1 MNEKE
6 TRKQEPDNISKLKF
20 WRLDKITAALK
31 IQKNKWC
38 KGYLDLRWASKQA
51 CKRTCHWQL
60 FDHLW
65 GCSEPEA
72 PTEGEADTLLADP
85 FSTGGGKPHLPSDS
99 RGSKT

>member
-20 WRLDKITAALK
+20 WRLDKTTAALK

-85 FSTGGGKPHLPSDS
+85 FSTGGGTPHLPSDS